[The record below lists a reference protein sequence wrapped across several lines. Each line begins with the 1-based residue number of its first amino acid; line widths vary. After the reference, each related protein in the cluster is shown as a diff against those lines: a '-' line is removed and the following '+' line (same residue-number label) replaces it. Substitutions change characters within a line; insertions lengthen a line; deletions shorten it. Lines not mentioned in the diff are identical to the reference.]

1 MQIWYEIVFSN
12 NKVRCFDT
20 LVAAA
25 DYCKKKKV
33 RQCICFQCDDDYSN
47 SKFYDAKKDLC
58 DLMEEVKL

>member
-1 MQIWYEIVFSN
+1 MQIWYEVIFYN
-12 NKVRCFDT
+12 NKVRCFDD
-20 LVAAA
+20 LVSAA

-47 SKFYDAKKDLC
+47 SKFYSVRKELY